1 MALIDKL
8 NKDKSVYSNLNGG
21 PAPDNFQSLKDSKLH
36 FQYSI
41 NGKPKLNVKGTTPSE
56 YDLNGVNPTSAN
68 SAKGVNPLNDTFSK
82 GTYKNNVPEGKS
94 F

>member
-21 PAPDNFQSLKDSKLH
+21 PTPNNFASLQNSKLH

-41 NGKPKLNVKGTTPSE
+41 VGKPQLNVPFTTPSSF
-56 YDLNGVNPTSAN
+56 DLNGVNPTSAN
-68 SAKGVNPLNDTFSK
+68 AAKGINPINDTFSK
-82 GTYKNNVPEGKS
+82 GTYKNNAPEGKS